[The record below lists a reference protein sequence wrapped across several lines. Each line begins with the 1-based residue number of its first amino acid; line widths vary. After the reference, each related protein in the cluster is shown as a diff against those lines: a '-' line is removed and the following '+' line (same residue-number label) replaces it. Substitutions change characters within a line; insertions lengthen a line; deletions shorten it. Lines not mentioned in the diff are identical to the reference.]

1 MKVKTLNG
9 NKNIIGQNIKK
20 FRRAKKMSQPEICR
34 QLDLLGVTMYNC
46 DIYEIEYGKKTVK
59 DFEVLAFC
67 KVLGITLEE
76 LYSNTDKYYQA

>member
-20 FRRAKKMSQPEICR
+20 FRREKKMTQPEICR

-76 LYSNTDKYYQA
+76 LYSNTDKYYEA

>member
-20 FRRAKKMSQPEICR
+20 YRKAKKMSQPEICR
-34 QLDLLGVTMYNC
+34 QLDLLGVTMYNF
-46 DIYEIEYGKKTVK
+46 DIYEIEYGKKTFK

-76 LYSNTDKYYQA
+76 LYSNTDKYYEA

>member
-1 MKVKTLNG
+1 MKGIILYENI
-9 NKNIIGQNIKK
+9 NIIGKNIKK
-20 FRRAKKMSQPEICR
+20 FRTLKKMSQPEICR

-67 KVLGITLEE
+67 KVLGITLED
-76 LYSNTDKYYQA
+76 LYSGTDKYYEA

>member
-20 FRRAKKMSQPEICR
+20 FRREKKMSQPEICS

-76 LYSNTDKYYQA
+76 LYSNTDKYYEA

>member
-20 FRRAKKMSQPEICR
+20 FRREKKMSQPEICR

-46 DIYEIEYGKKTVK
+46 DIYEIGYGKKTVK

-76 LYSNTDKYYQA
+76 LYSNTDKYYEA

>member
-9 NKNIIGQNIKK
+9 NINIIGKNIKK
-20 FRRAKKMSQPEICR
+20 YRKLKKMSQPEIYR

-67 KVLGITLEE
+67 KVLGITLED
-76 LYSNTDKYYQA
+76 LYSGTEKYYEA

>member
-46 DIYEIEYGKKTVK
+46 DIYEIEYGKKLLRILK
-59 DFEVLAFC
+59 FWLFAKF
-67 KVLGITLEE
+67 
-76 LYSNTDKYYQA
+76 

>member
-9 NKNIIGQNIKK
+9 NLNIVGKNLRKYRKEKK
-20 FRRAKKMSQPEICR
+20 ISQTEFCKK
-34 QLDLLGVTMYNC
+34 LDLIGVTMYIC

-67 KVLGITLEE
+67 KVLGISLDE
-76 LYSNTDKYYQA
+76 LYSNTEEYYEA

>member
-59 DFEVLAFC
+59 DFEV
-67 KVLGITLEE
+67 
-76 LYSNTDKYYQA
+76 

>member
-1 MKVKTLNG
+1 MNYQLLGK
-9 NKNIIGQNIKK
+9 NIKK
-20 FRRAKKMSQPEICR
+20 FRREKKMSQPEICR

-76 LYSNTDKYYQA
+76 LYSNTDKYYEA

>member
-20 FRRAKKMSQPEICR
+20 FRREKKMSQPEICR

-59 DFEVLAFC
+59 DFEVLAFS

-76 LYSNTDKYYQA
+76 LYSNTDKYYEA

>member
-9 NKNIIGQNIKK
+9 NKNIIVQNIKK
-20 FRRAKKMSQPEICR
+20 YRKAKKMSQPEICR

-76 LYSNTDKYYQA
+76 LYSNTDKYYEA

>member
-46 DIYEIEYGKKTVK
+46 DIYEIEYGKKSVK

-76 LYSNTDKYYQA
+76 LYSNTDKYYEA

>member
-20 FRRAKKMSQPEICR
+20 YRKAKKMSQPEICR

-59 DFEVLAFC
+59 DFEVLAFR

-76 LYSNTDKYYQA
+76 LYSNTDKYYEA